1 MLSYR
6 VKTSSDVQ
14 DEELR
19 GVKTEPDLVFDTV
32 GEMKNICRLVQAGHR
47 QLLEATIFEFEADN
61 SCLPRWDSCPMTSE
75 PSLIALGNLGPGLE
89 VVGGRGSTDWL
100 A

>member
-1 MLSYR
+1 
-6 VKTSSDVQ
+6 VKASSDVQ

-19 GVKTEPDLVFDTV
+19 GVKTKPDLVFDTV
-32 GEMKNICRLVQAGHR
+32 GEMKNICRLVQVGHR

-61 SCLPRWDSCPMTSE
+61 SCLPRWESCPMTSQPIVDRPE
-75 PSLIALGNLGPGLE
+75 NLGPGLE
-89 VVGGRGSTDWL
+89 AVGGRGSTDWL